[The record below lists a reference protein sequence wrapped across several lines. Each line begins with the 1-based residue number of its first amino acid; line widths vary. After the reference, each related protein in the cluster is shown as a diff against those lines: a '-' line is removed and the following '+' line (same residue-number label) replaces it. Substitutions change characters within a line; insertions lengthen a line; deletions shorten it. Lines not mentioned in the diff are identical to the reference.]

1 MLQRHVA
8 TVDVGESKH
17 MSNRKIKQSTPRVQ
31 PAPLEAY
38 CAARGLDRDAF
49 VEHLVAE
56 YLARDFDP
64 EIEPYR
70 LRRPLGA
77 LAPLTAVDLFSGAG
91 GITLGLANASFN
103 VIFCA
108 DFDKACAATHQ
119 RNFPDIPFK
128 AMDIG
133 KLDGAD
139 IRKATGLRK
148 GQLDLLIGGPPC
160 QGYSIIGPRDD
171 DDPRNFLFKQFLCIA
186 KDLQPK
192 CVVIE
197 NVSGLATLGK
207 GAMLGQ
213 IGEAFTEIGYDVDCA
228 ELVAAQ
234 YGVPQLRWRM
244 FFIGWRRDLN
254 RRGGFPTPS
263 HGRTSIG
270 DLVPNRTLKPHETAG
285 FLTVF
290 DAIGDLPPI
299 GSGERGHA
307 YMTAPTT
314 PFQRAMRAETDT
326 TLHNHYAPKL
336 SKKNLDRIEHLKPGD
351 DWRSLPHHLLPA
363 GMQRALRKDH
373 TRRFRRMQWDG
384 VARSIITRFR
394 DPKSGEYI
402 HPDQTRTISIREAAR
417 IQSFPDWFVFEG
429 SNTEQYDQVGNAVP
443 PLLAKSLGRELAR
456 MLTSKTA
463 EKRPPVKSRYQI
475 PAPSFLVA
483 AE

>member
-1 MLQRHVA
+1 
-8 TVDVGESKH
+8 
-17 MSNRKIKQSTPRVQ
+17 MSNRKIKQSKQ
-31 PAPLEAY
+31 PAQQAPLDVY
-38 CAARGLDRDAF
+38 CAARGFDRDAF
-49 VEHLVAE
+49 IHHLISEH
-56 YLARDFDP
+56 LARDFDL
-64 EIEPYR
+64 ETEPYR
-70 LRRPLGA
+70 LRRSLGG

-91 GITLGLANASFN
+91 GITLGLANAGFN

-108 DFDKACAATHQ
+108 DVQKACAATHQ
-119 RNFPDIPFK
+119 RNFPDIHFE
-128 AMDIG
+128 AVDIE

-148 GQLDLLIGGPPC
+148 SQLDLLIGGPPC
-160 QGYSIIGPRDD
+160 QGYSIIGPRAG
-171 DDPRNFLFKQFLCIA
+171 DDPRNVLFKQFLRIA
-186 KDLQPK
+186 KDMQPK

-213 IGEAFTEIGYDVDCA
+213 IGEAFADIGYDVDCA
-228 ELVAAQ
+228 ELVAAH

-244 FFIGWRRDLN
+244 FFIGWRRDLK

-263 HGRTSIG
+263 HGRTAIG

-299 GSGERGHA
+299 GSGVRGHA
-307 YMTAPTT
+307 YLAAPTT
-314 PFQRAMRAETDT
+314 PFQRAMRVDAGTI
-326 TLHNHYAPKL
+326 LHNHYAPKL
-336 SKKNLDRIEHLKPGD
+336 SKQNLERIEHLKPGD

-373 TRRFRRMQWDG
+373 TRRFRRMHWGG

-443 PLLAKSLGRELAR
+443 PLLAKSLGRELAN
-456 MLTSKTA
+456 MLTSRTA

-475 PAPSFLVA
+475 PARSFLVA